1 MTNQEALGYVR
12 EHLTDLY
19 QDLDDFDD
27 KKHNVIL
34 ALEEHVVPLLERQ
47 VRIEERFREIFE
59 MHPHAFDC
67 VNVATAEEIKSMMNK
82 KEE

>member
-1 MTNQEALGYVR
+1 MTNQEALDYVR

-19 QDLDDFDD
+19 RELGDFDV
-27 KKHNVIL
+27 KQHNIIK

-47 VRIEERFREIFE
+47 VRLEEQFREIFE
-59 MHPHAFDC
+59 MYPHAFDR